1 VGHHLILAG
10 PDSALLAYV
19 VLVGVGL
26 LNCFFGYRLF
36 RVLLGI
42 WGFLGGAALGMTL
55 LQGAGIDPLFRMLG
69 ALLCGIL
76 GALLVSLLYLFGVFL
91 FGASF
96 GLLVASVVQQ
106 HMHAPPAWPLVV
118 VLAAVG
124 GVAALVL
131 QRPLITLFTAFG
143 GAWVVISGT
152 AAAVAGCPLRS
163 FPVNCVH
170 ASPWA
175 FVILVAWLF
184 LGFVGLATQSQLSRR
199 RTKRREH
206 ED

>member
-1 VGHHLILAG
+1 MGHYRILAG
-10 PDSALLAYV
+10 PESALLAYV

-42 WGFLGGAALGMTL
+42 WGFLAGAGLGMTL
-55 LQGAGIDPLFRMLG
+55 LQGAGIDPLVRILG
-69 ALLCGIL
+69 ALLCGIV
-76 GALLVSLLYLFGVFL
+76 GALLVSLLYFLGVFL
-91 FGASF
+91 FGAGF
-96 GLLVASVVQQ
+96 GLLIASVIQQ
-106 HMHAPPAWPLVV
+106 HLHAQLAWPVIAVV
-118 VLAAVG
+118 AAVG

-143 GAWVVISGT
+143 GAWVVVSGT

-163 FPVNCVH
+163 FPANCVH
-170 ASPWA
+170 PSPWA
-175 FVILVAWLF
+175 LVILVAWLV
-184 LGFVGLATQSQLSRR
+184 LGFIGLATQFQLSRQR
-199 RTKRREH
+199 GRRREA